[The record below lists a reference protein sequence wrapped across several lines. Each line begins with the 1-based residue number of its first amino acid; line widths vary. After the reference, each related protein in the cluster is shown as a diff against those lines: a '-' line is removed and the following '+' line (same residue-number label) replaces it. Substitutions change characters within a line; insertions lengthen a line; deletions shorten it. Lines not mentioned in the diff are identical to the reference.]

1 MAIRSEA
8 ASRSSV
14 VDPEK
19 WLSILQRWHPRE
31 PREVLVDF
39 INDLIEAAGPVTTL
53 PPLGAVRRQRGHS
66 CDGRP
71 PGAGILFGCKGMAPE
86 EVFGSHELLRV
97 VESYRSFLAEAD
109 YGRVDFKRRIRND
122 RRQRVA

>member
-8 ASRSSV
+8 ANRSSI

-71 PGAGILFGCKGMAPE
+71 PGAGILFGCKGMASE
-86 EVFGSHELLRV
+86 EVFGSHGLVRI
-97 VESYRSFLAEAD
+97 VEIHRNVLTEAD
-109 YGRVDFKRRIRND
+109 YGRVDFKRGIRND
-122 RRQRVA
+122 RGQRVV